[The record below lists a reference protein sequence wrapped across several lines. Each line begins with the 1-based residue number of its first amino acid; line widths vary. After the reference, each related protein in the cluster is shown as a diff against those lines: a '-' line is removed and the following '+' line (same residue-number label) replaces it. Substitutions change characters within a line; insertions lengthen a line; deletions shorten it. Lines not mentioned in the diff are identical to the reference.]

1 MRVRVLTPGT
11 GLSAPPGRSLSSCPM
26 AHNPQAPQG
35 PDPSQ
40 DPAGS
45 TQMFRAFV
53 DEESS
58 AAGAQRSAA
67 PQPASSGPRAGLI
80 IGVVAVLAVVAAA
93 AWLAL
98 G

>member
-1 MRVRVLTPGT
+1 
-11 GLSAPPGRSLSSCPM
+11 M
-26 AHNPQAPQG
+26 AHNPHAPQG
-35 PDPSQ
+35 PQGNQ

-53 DEESS
+53 DEGTPQRP
-58 AAGAQRSAA
+58 AAQQA
-67 PQPASSGPRAGLI
+67 PGGSRVGLVV
-80 IGVVAVLAVVAAA
+80 GVIVAVVVVAAV

>member
-1 MRVRVLTPGT
+1 
-11 GLSAPPGRSLSSCPM
+11 M

-35 PDPSQ
+35 PEGNT

-53 DEESS
+53 DEGGPR
-58 AAGAQRSAA
+58 GAQPTAATGRSGG
-67 PQPASSGPRAGLI
+67 SRVGVI
-80 IGVVAVLAVVAAA
+80 VGVVVVIVVVAAV

>member
-1 MRVRVLTPGT
+1 
-11 GLSAPPGRSLSSCPM
+11 M
-26 AHNPQAPQG
+26 ANNPQS
-35 PDPSQ
+35 PSGNH

-53 DEESS
+53 DD
-58 AAGAQRSAA
+58 GDGRQPQTAA
-67 PQPASSGPRAGLI
+67 PASGGSRVGVI
-80 IGVVAVLAVVAAA
+80 VGVVAAIVM

>member
-1 MRVRVLTPGT
+1 
-11 GLSAPPGRSLSSCPM
+11 M
-26 AHNPQAPQG
+26 AHNPQAPYGQG
-35 PDPSQ
+35 PGPEGNY

-53 DEESS
+53 DE
-58 AAGAQRSAA
+58 GA
-67 PQPASSGPRAGLI
+67 PQGRPQAAATTSSGPRVGLI
-80 IGVVAVLAVVAAA
+80 VGVVAAIAILAAV